1 VVYSEK
7 QVNSIQFNG
16 WLTQRFQPSSFNPFA
31 KPLLMGVLNV
41 TPDSFFDGGNY
52 LAVDN
57 ALQHALSLIQQ
68 GADIIDIG
76 GESTKPYAKQ
86 VSLEVE
92 LTRVIPVIK
101 KLRRESDVCISI
113 DTYKP
118 EVMQAAVE
126 AGANIINDIYALRQ
140 PGALTMAAQLAVPVC
155 LMHMQ
160 GEPSN
165 MQQNPYYR
173 HGVVDEICQFFT
185 ERIKACELAGINKN
199 LLLLDPGFGFGKLI
213 KDNLQ
218 LVYNLQEFFTLGMPI
233 LLGISRKNTIGA
245 ILDKE
250 TDQRLIGSLTLA
262 LFSAMKGVGILRTH
276 DVDETRQALKIL
288 EMLYQ
293 ENS

>member
-1 VVYSEK
+1 
-7 QVNSIQFNG
+7 
-16 WLTQRFQPSSFNPFA
+16 
-31 KPLLMGVLNV
+31 MGVLNV

-76 GESTKPYAKQ
+76 GESAKPYAKQ